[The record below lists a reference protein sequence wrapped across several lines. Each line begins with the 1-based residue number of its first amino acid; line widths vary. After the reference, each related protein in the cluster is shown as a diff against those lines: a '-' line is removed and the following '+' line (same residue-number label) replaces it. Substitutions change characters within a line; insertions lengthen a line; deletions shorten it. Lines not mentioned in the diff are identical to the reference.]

1 MEQSERDLLLKTLDV
16 LKKGRDKCVELIKT
30 DPYIHQ
36 ACFKY
41 RKSPAAMSL
50 VIDRYK
56 TDVLNH
62 HFELADNEDASV
74 KENVANAVL
83 LLIGNE
89 LNVKNSEFGCVLL
102 EVLKDKR
109 RIINEMLNT
118 SDKAQEKFNCLL
130 VSIERDRAKYEDEV
144 EKIILNS
151 NKD

>member
-50 VIDRYK
+50 VMDRYY
-56 TDVLNH
+56 TDVLNS
-62 HFELADNEDASV
+62 HFDYTQSEP
-74 KENVANAVL
+74 ENVKSNVARMVSF
-83 LLIGNE
+83 LIGSE
-89 LNVKNSEFGCVLL
+89 LNTTNSELGCSLL
-102 EVLKDKR
+102 KEKR
-109 RIINEMLNT
+109 RIINEMLSV

-130 VSIERDRAKYEDEV
+130 VSIERDRAMYEDKV
-144 EKIILNS
+144 EKIINS
-151 NKD
+151 NTNKD

>member
-1 MEQSERDLLLKTLDV
+1 MEQSERDLLLKTLDI
-16 LKKGRDKCVELIKT
+16 LKKGRDKCIELIKT

-62 HFELADNEDASV
+62 HFKLADNEDASI
-74 KENVANAVL
+74 KENVANMVL

-89 LNVKNSEFGCVLL
+89 LNVKNSELGCSLL
-102 EVLKDKR
+102 KEKR

-118 SDKAQEKFNCLL
+118 SDKAQDKFNCLL
-130 VSIERDRAKYEDEV
+130 VSIERDRARYEKEV
-144 EKIILNS
+144 ERITK
-151 NKD
+151 K

>member
-50 VIDRYK
+50 VIDRYY
-56 TDVLNH
+56 TDVLNS
-62 HFELADNEDASV
+62 HFDYTQSEP
-74 KENVANAVL
+74 ENVKSNVARMVSF
-83 LLIGNE
+83 LIGSE
-89 LNVKNSEFGCVLL
+89 LNTTNSELGCSLL
-102 EVLKDKR
+102 KEKR
-109 RIINEMLNT
+109 RIINEMLSV

-130 VSIERDRAKYEDEV
+130 VAIERDRAMYEDKV
-144 EKIILNS
+144 EKIINS
-151 NKD
+151 NTNKD

>member
-50 VIDRYK
+50 VMDRYY
-56 TDVLNH
+56 TDVLNS
-62 HFELADNEDASV
+62 HFDYTQSEP
-74 KENVANAVL
+74 ENVKSNVARMVSF
-83 LLIGNE
+83 LIGSE
-89 LNVKNSEFGCVLL
+89 LNTTNSELGCSLL
-102 EVLKDKR
+102 KEKR
-109 RIINEMLNT
+109 RIINEMLSV

-130 VSIERDRAKYEDEV
+130 VSIERDRAKYEDKV
-144 EKIILNS
+144 ERITK
-151 NKD
+151 K

>member
-1 MEQSERDLLLKTLDV
+1 MEQSERDLLLKTLDI

-41 RKSPAAMSL
+41 RKSPAAMNL
-50 VIDRYK
+50 VMDRYY
-56 TDVLNH
+56 TDVLNS
-62 HFELADNEDASV
+62 HFDYTQSEP
-74 KENVANAVL
+74 ENVKSNVARMVSF
-83 LLIGNE
+83 LIESE
-89 LNVKNSEFGCVLL
+89 LNTTNSKLGESLL
-102 EVLKDKR
+102 REKK
-109 RIINEMLNT
+109 RIINEMLSV

-130 VSIERDRAKYEDEV
+130 VSIERDRAMYEDKV

>member
-56 TDVLNH
+56 TDFLNH
-62 HFELADNEDASV
+62 HIKLADNENTSV
-74 KENVANAVL
+74 KEKVANMVL

-89 LNVKNSEFGCVLL
+89 LNVKNSEFLL
-102 EVLKDKR
+102 KVLKDKR

-118 SDKAQEKFNCLL
+118 SDKAQEKFNRLL
-130 VSIERDRAKYEDEV
+130 VLIERDRAMYEDKV
-144 EKIILNS
+144 EKIIKENNLE
-151 NKD
+151 

>member
-50 VIDRYK
+50 VMDRYY
-56 TDVLNH
+56 TDVLNS
-62 HFELADNEDASV
+62 HFDYTQSEP
-74 KENVANAVL
+74 ENVKSNVARMVSF
-83 LLIGNE
+83 LIGSE
-89 LNVKNSEFGCVLL
+89 LNTTNSELGCSLL
-102 EVLKDKR
+102 KEKR
-109 RIINEMLNT
+109 RIINEMLSV

-144 EKIILNS
+144 ERITK
-151 NKD
+151 K

>member
-50 VIDRYK
+50 VMDRYY
-56 TDVLNH
+56 TDVLNS
-62 HFELADNEDASV
+62 HFDYTQSEP
-74 KENVANAVL
+74 ENVKSNVARMVSF
-83 LLIGNE
+83 LIGSE
-89 LNVKNSEFGCVLL
+89 LNTTNSELGCSLL
-102 EVLKDKR
+102 KEKR
-109 RIINEMLNT
+109 RIINEMLSV

-130 VSIERDRAKYEDEV
+130 VSIERDRAKYEDKV
-144 EKIILNS
+144 EKIIKENNLE
-151 NKD
+151 

>member
-1 MEQSERDLLLKTLDV
+1 MEQSERDLLLKTLDI
-16 LKKGRDKCVELIKT
+16 LKKGRDKCIELIKT

-144 EKIILNS
+144 ERITK
-151 NKD
+151 K

>member
-1 MEQSERDLLLKTLDV
+1 MEQSERDLLLKTLDI
-16 LKKGRDKCVELIKT
+16 LKKGRDKCIELIKT

-56 TDVLNH
+56 TDFLNH
-62 HFELADNEDASV
+62 HIKLADNENTSV
-74 KENVANAVL
+74 KEKVGNMVL

-89 LNVKNSEFGCVLL
+89 LNVKNSELGLK
-102 EVLKDKR
+102 VLKDKR

-118 SDKAQEKFNCLL
+118 SDKAQEKFNRLL
-130 VSIERDRAKYEDEV
+130 VLIERDRAMYEDEV
-144 EKIILNS
+144 ERITKGE
-151 NKD
+151 K

>member
-41 RKSPAAMSL
+41 RKSPAAMSF

-56 TDVLNH
+56 TDFLNH
-62 HFELADNEDASV
+62 HFKLADNENTSV
-74 KENVANAVL
+74 KEKVANMVL

-89 LNVKNSEFGCVLL
+89 LNVKNSELGCFLL
-102 EVLKDKR
+102 KEKR
-109 RIINEMLNT
+109 RIINEMLSV
-118 SDKAQEKFNCLL
+118 SDKAQEKFNWLL
-130 VSIERDRAKYEDEV
+130 VSNERDKARYEDEV
-144 EKIILNS
+144 ERITKGE
-151 NKD
+151 K

>member
-50 VIDRYK
+50 VMDRYY
-56 TDVLNH
+56 TDVLNS
-62 HFELADNEDASV
+62 HFDYTQSEP
-74 KENVANAVL
+74 ENVKSNVARMVSF
-83 LLIGNE
+83 LIGSE
-89 LNVKNSEFGCVLL
+89 LNTTNSELGCSLL
-102 EVLKDKR
+102 KEKR
-109 RIINEMLNT
+109 HIINEMLSV

-130 VSIERDRAKYEDEV
+130 VSIERDRAKYENEV
-144 EKIILNS
+144 ERITKGE
-151 NKD
+151 K